1 MPGLEKERADALE
14 SIREQLGSR
23 ITSGAELLR
32 ERERSDQRLAVSS
45 ERLNDALGG
54 GLARGQ
60 LTEVVGAGAAAAGGL
75 VMAELLAD
83 ARREG
88 RYVMLLDVGRGFAP
102 EDFPAEHLESLLWV
116 GCDSTPQAVEALDVA
131 TRDENVQLFL
141 LDLRDRDPSD
151 WRSVRASQWHR
162 VLGQLRSRE
171 AAAVIFADAPVTSAT
186 KRRIEATAPLSV
198 ESLHRPRAELVADC
212 RISSVETEAQ
222 GERRSEESARRRGE
236 PLAGLRAG

>member
-1 MPGLEKERADALE
+1 MPRLEKERADALQ

-23 ITSGAELLR
+23 IASGAELLGKQ
-32 ERERSDQRLAVSS
+32 ERSDRWLAVSP

-60 LTEVVGAGAAAAGGL
+60 LTEIVGAKGLAAGGL

-88 RYVMLLDVGRGFAP
+88 RYVMLLDVGRGFSP
-102 EDFPAEHLESLLWV
+102 ESFPAEHLESLLWV

-141 LDLRDRDPSD
+141 LDLRDRDSSD
-151 WRSVRASQWHR
+151 WRGVRASQWRR

-171 AAAVIFADAPVTSAT
+171 AAAVIFADSPVTSAT
-186 KRRIEATAPLSV
+186 KRRIEVTAPLSV
-198 ESLHRPRAELVADC
+198 ESFHRPRAELVADC
-212 RISSVETEAQ
+212 RFHPVEAEAQ
-222 GERRSEESARRRGE
+222 EERGAESGRRRDDR
-236 PLAGLRAG
+236 LAGLRAG